1 MWHPDN
7 TRVRMPKNNLR
18 EAPKRASA
26 PRSNDLRWCAS
37 SLLFFFY
44 TYVRGSNDK
53 GRQQPQA
60 SIARAKKASSY
71 NNIREA
77 HMLKQAQADEKHEP
91 SRAVASSLQY
101 IVTSLRTVWD
111 LLRCQMLV
119 LPSNLRLCSAN
130 DWATLL
136 SALAGRCFGSCWK
149 KCFRWFIEIEFS
161 LLEWEFIAG
170 EAVWNW
176 RDYRVAFMISASRK
190 TSNCEKFQLI
200 KFNKIKIIIE

>member
-1 MWHPDN
+1 MI
-7 TRVRMPKNNLR
+7 
-18 EAPKRASA
+18 
-26 PRSNDLRWCAS
+26 CADAH
-37 SLLFFFY
+37 LHCCFFFY

-77 HMLKQAQADEKHEP
+77 HMLRQAQADEKHEP

-149 KCFRWFIEIEFS
+149 KCFRWFIGIEFPCWNEN
-161 LLEWEFIAG
+161 LLLAKLFGIG
-170 EAVWNW
+170 GIIGSH
-176 RDYRVAFMISASRK
+176 FMISASRK
-190 TSNCEKFQLI
+190 TSHCEKFQLI
-200 KFNKIKIIIE
+200 